1 MQRLSRVL
9 LGVGLSLVLATA
21 VQAQIALGVR
31 AGYNNST
38 LSVEEDGV
46 SSEDFNSRSG
56 FHGGVDLAVMFGPM
70 FGVEVG
76 GQYSQ
81 KGATGDFDG
90 TDVTLKIDYIDVPV
104 VFAVNVPTNS
114 QIAPRFFAGGVASF
128 EASCKLAAGSISAD
142 CSDEDIGARKSMYVA
157 GIFGAGIAVAAGP
170 GSFIVQGDY
179 QLGLT
184 NMSDE
189 VGVDAKVNVIQGSVG
204 YRFPIGGSTP

>member
-1 MQRLSRVL
+1 MRRFIRVL
-9 LGVGLSLVLATA
+9 LGGGLSLVLATA
-21 VQAQIALGVR
+21 AQAQIAVGVR
-31 AGYNNST
+31 GGYNNTT

-46 SSEDFNSRSG
+46 ALEDFNSRSG
-56 FHGGVDLAVMFGPM
+56 FHGGVDLALAFSPM

-81 KGATGDFDG
+81 KGAKAATEDF
-90 TDVTLKIDYIDVPV
+90 TLKIDYIDVPV

-114 QIAPRFFAGGVASF
+114 QISPRLFAGGVASF
-128 EASCKLAAGSISAD
+128 EASCKLASGSASAD
-142 CSDEDIGARKSMYVA
+142 CTDQDIGARKSTYFS

-184 NMSDE
+184 NVSDE
-189 VGVDAKVNVIQGSVG
+189 DGVDAKVNVIQGSVG
-204 YRFPIGGSTP
+204 YRFPLGAR